1 MPLAAVPSLEPAR
14 HGARLLAVTSPRPRT
29 ALVGVAVVLALT
41 FVGLFYLS
49 QTFEAAAARYE
60 IDALMVERKAMLQE
74 LASQE
79 GRTLTWGSAATVT
92 QWAEGA
98 GLDRLGPRYIVRA
111 R

>member
-1 MPLAAVPSLEPAR
+1 
-14 HGARLLAVTSPRPRT
+14 
-29 ALVGVAVVLALT
+29 VGVAVVLALT